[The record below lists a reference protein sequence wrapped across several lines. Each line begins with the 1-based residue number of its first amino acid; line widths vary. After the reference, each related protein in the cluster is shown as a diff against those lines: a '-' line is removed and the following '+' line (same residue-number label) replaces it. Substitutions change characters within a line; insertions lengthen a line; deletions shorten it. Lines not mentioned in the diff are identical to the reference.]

1 MRIVILDSAHK
12 HGISDYSINICILNK
27 ITDELI
33 EDEPEKRLVAGF
45 DQNGNALEIIG
56 VMEDN
61 TFIVIHAM
69 KLRSQFFYLLG
80 GNNGQKI

>member
-1 MRIVILDSAHK
+1 MKIVNLDSAHK
-12 HGISDYSINICILNK
+12 HGISDYSINTCILNK
-27 ITDELI
+27 IADEFM
-33 EDEPEKRLVAGF
+33 EDEPEKRLIAGF

-61 TFIVIHAM
+61 TFMVIHAM

-80 GNNGQKI
+80 GNNG